1 MLQDGVTENVTI
13 LMTAVY
19 SGLSHLRLCEIQFV
33 LNNSVVVHIPLRQGG
48 PVSPCSVTR
57 HQVQGGWIVNKYPI
71 TELINVRIRYL
82 ITPDNSQFF
91 AHLLTNYAR
100 HGVAVK
106 VERQHKFSRRGV
118 LAGLYVFWLV
128 EGVPKAVFR
137 FEG

>member
-1 MLQDGVTENVTI
+1 MLQDGIAENVAI
-13 LMTAVY
+13 LMATVY
-19 SGLSHLRLCEIQFV
+19 GGLSHLSLCEVQLV
-33 LNNSVVVHIPLRQGG
+33 LNYGVIVHIALRQGG

-57 HQVQGGWIVNKYPI
+57 HQVQGGGIINKYPI

-82 ITPDNSQFF
+82 ITPDNPQFF

-137 FEG
+137 FKG